1 MIKFKNFKSMGKK
14 KKIFLGSI
22 ILIVLVGL
30 AAAGY
35 MVVRAATQSVSDTFS
50 DETKLGT
57 GTTKV
62 NLGSGQITLATCYS
76 PNPSWSKI
84 ADTTVRDISN
94 LTSSVTIAKDIY
106 CDNDNC
112 LLWTD
117 GAAAPTTVC
126 VATNS
131 DVYGNILWSKAD
143 SSTGSTWSDSNFSI
157 LMGDIGGTHA
167 SSLTVGSGATNVG
180 SKNWLERFY
189 TNTAGMFNAMDFCKT
204 KGLGWRL
211 PNILELDSIRDQAKG
226 SSPYTRLPNIVGNG
240 YWSSSEGN
248 SAGAYYLY
256 FNDGGVNGD
265 NKSGGGY
272 VRCVRAY

>member
-1 MIKFKNFKSMGKK
+1 MRKRRKVFIGLIALVVVVGILAVSY
-14 KKIFLGSI
+14 KII
-22 ILIVLVGL
+22 
-30 AAAGY
+30 
-35 MVVRAATQSVSDTFS
+35 RAATQSVSDNFAN
-50 DETKLGT
+50 ETKLGY

-62 NLGSGQITLATCYS
+62 VLGSNQITLATCYS

-94 LTSSVTIAKDIY
+94 SSASVTIAKDIY

-126 VATNS
+126 VATDSN
-131 DVYGNILWSKAD
+131 VYGNILWSKAD
-143 SSTGSTWSDSNFSI
+143 TSTSMTWSDSNFSI
-157 LMGDIGGTHA
+157 IMGDIGGTHTTP
-167 SSLTVGSGATNVG
+167 LTVGSGATSVA

-189 TNTAGMFNAMDFCKT
+189 TNTAGMFNAMDACKA

-226 SSPYTRLPNIVGNG
+226 SSPYTRVPNFAANY
-240 YWSSSEGN
+240 YWSSSEGDSTN
-248 SAGAYYLY
+248 AYNLY
-256 FNDGGVNGD
+256 FNGGSVSFN
-265 NKSGGGY
+265 NKSYGSY

>member
-1 MIKFKNFKSMGKK
+1 MGFKNMRKTRKVFIG
-14 KKIFLGSI
+14 
-22 ILIVLVGL
+22 LIALVI
-30 AAAGY
+30 
-35 MVVRAATQSVSDTFS
+35 VVGVIAVSYKMIRAATQSVSDTFA

-94 LTSSVTIAKDIY
+94 SSASVTIAKDIY

-117 GAAAPTTVC
+117 GGAAPTTVC
-126 VATNS
+126 VATDSN
-131 DVYGNILWSKAD
+131 VYGNILWSKAD
-143 SSTGSTWSDSNFSI
+143 SGTSVTWSDSNFSI
-157 LMGDIGGTHA
+157 IMGDIGGTHTTP
-167 SSLTVGSGATNVG
+167 LTVGNGSTSVA

-189 TNTAGMFNAMDFCKT
+189 TNTAGMFNSMDLCKA

-226 SSPYTRLPNIVGNG
+226 SSPYTRVPNITANS
-240 YWSSSEGN
+240 YWSSSEFGSTN
-248 SAGAYYLY
+248 AYFLY
-256 FNDGGVNGD
+256 FADGSVVNIT
-265 NKSGGGY
+265 KSFGGY